1 MKRWKIK
8 DRSCDIFV
16 HENSLINAL
25 LISRGITTKEK
36 VNAFLNPSL
45 EQLYDPLLLK
55 DMDKAVKRIDEA
67 IKKRE
72 KIYIYGDYDVDGI
85 TSTAILYRAFKRLGV
100 DVSFYIPDRVN
111 EGYGINKDAIDHIH
125 SLAVDLI
132 ITVDSGITA
141 VEEIEYA
148 KSLGLDVIVTDHHEC
163 KSIIPNTIAI
173 NPKRHDC
180 SYPFKGLA
188 GCGVAFKLVQA
199 LFNYY
204 NIKGYEEFLD
214 LVAIGTIA
222 DIVDIVDEN
231 RILVKYGLDMI
242 LNSDKVG
249 IKAIKQIAGIKD
261 TISTY
266 NVAFQIAPR
275 LNAAGRLSDAKIAVE
290 LFITNDEEKALQIA
304 KYLDLE
310 NRKRQKI
317 EQDILQECMDM
328 ISNEVDL
335 KHDRVIVLSSPNWH
349 VGVVGIVASRIV
361 EKFRR
366 PTILFCEEGEFLRG
380 SGRSIEGFNLFEN
393 LVACSNLLEKF
404 GGHELAAGMT
414 LKKGNLVEFK
424 NKLNALAKMVD
435 SKYFTECIDIDLEVD
450 PQEVTI
456 QTAEILNLFEPYGVG
471 NKEPTFVLKN
481 ARVISKKPIGSQG
494 QFIKF
499 MVEKDN
505 KVFECIDFT
514 KDNDFLNKDWEYV
527 DIAFNF
533 NINEWNGT
541 KILQLN
547 VKDIKPV
554 IDHNLGNFRK
564 NYFKYLKDVICIN
577 NIKSFNLSN
586 VKFIKKDIDFLRE
599 FIHFKKGIILF
610 NDINSLDELKIYADF
625 LEFSLYKAFCDAQF
639 VLFPKVKDM
648 NLEKKYILIYDY
660 LLNVDDY
667 VYLDNKNAT
676 VFHFVDGNLIKRLKN
691 FKEYVVFNENKTI
704 KFIEELRYNEII
716 GTLNDIAERF
726 EFNVFMLYRLLIH
739 LKKKGIINIYKN
751 GNVIKIILLNE
762 YKTIEDDLENNFN
775 SIINFLEN
783 KTREV

>member
-456 QTAEILNLFEPYGVG
+456 QTAEILSLFEPYGVG

>member
-456 QTAEILNLFEPYGVG
+456 QTAEILSLFEPYGVG

-625 LEFSLYKAFCDAQF
+625 LEFSLYKAFCNAQF

-704 KFIEELRYNEII
+704 KFIEELRYNKII

-751 GNVIKIILLNE
+751 GNVIKIVLLNE